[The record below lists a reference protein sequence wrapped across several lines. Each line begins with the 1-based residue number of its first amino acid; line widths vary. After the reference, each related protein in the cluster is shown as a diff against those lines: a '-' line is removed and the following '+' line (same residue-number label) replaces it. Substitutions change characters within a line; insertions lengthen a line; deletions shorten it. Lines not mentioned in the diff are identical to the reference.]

1 MAMPIG
7 RRAQGAARGRS
18 AGAGLRRFC
27 RLLAVVLLP
36 ALAACS
42 AGNGGGLGDDESQS
56 GPRITYDVRFEGPA
70 DSTLVGQLRAASTAA
85 QETGRPPPSLAI
97 LRNRARGDVPR
108 LEATLRSEGY
118 YEGAVGFRI
127 DEDPAPP
134 TLATGVGMVDQALGA
149 VAAHVVFEVEPGPL
163 YHFLDRKI
171 EVIGDPHGYEAPSPG
186 KIGLREG
193 EPARA
198 DVVIAAES
206 SLLRD
211 ARVQGHAM
219 ARVGDRRSIID
230 PEIRTMD
237 VELAIEP
244 GPVLHFAT
252 PVVFGQTD
260 IDDGFLEQR
269 TKIVPGRRYDPADV
283 ERAQQ
288 RLIDTNLFAAV
299 RVIEGPEP
307 DADGN
312 WPVSFEVTERK
323 PRTIGAGVGYVSD
336 EGPNVRAFWEH
347 RNILGAAERLRVEAE
362 LGQSV
367 QRLQGQLRKPDIFM
381 PDLDLLAGGSLSHED
396 TDAFESTSIQA
407 SLGVERHF
415 NKRLSGTLGV
425 AYRLADVEDQDNEEE
440 RFALLSIPAGLRY
453 DRSDSLL
460 DPSTGYRIV
469 LETAPY
475 WDTLNPGTQF
485 LKSQLTGTRYFRLA
499 KNPRLVLAFRGIAGS
514 IVGASINEI
523 PADERFYAGG
533 GGTVRGVPFQR
544 AGPLDDGEPTGGR
557 SLLAANAE
565 VRYRVVGNLEGVVFL
580 DGGSAFE
587 PQTPELNEAWQFGTG
602 AGVRYI
608 SPVGPIRADVGVP
621 VDRRKGIDDAW
632 QLYISIGQA
641 F

>member
-1 MAMPIG
+1 MAKPIGSLARAAVLG
-7 RRAQGAARGRS
+7 RRAGAA
-18 AGAGLRRFC
+18 C
-27 RLLAVVLLP
+27 RQFLALVLLL
-36 ALAACS
+36 ALAACG
-42 AGNGGGLGDDESQS
+42 AGNGGILGEDESQS
-56 GPRITYDVRFEGPA
+56 GPRIAYDVRFEGLA
-70 DSTLVGQLRAASTAA
+70 DSTLVGELRAASAAA

-97 LRNRARGDVPR
+97 LRNRARSDVPR

-118 YEGAVGFRI
+118 YDGTVRFRI

-134 TLATGVGMVDQALGA
+134 TLATGVGMVDQAIGA
-149 VAAHVVFEVEPGPL
+149 VATHVVFEVEPGPR
-163 YHFLDRKI
+163 YHFLHRNI
-171 EVIGDPHGYEAPSPG
+171 EVIGDPHGYETPSLG
-186 KIGLREG
+186 KLGLREG

-198 DVVIAAES
+198 DTVIAAEAA
-206 SLLRD
+206 LLRN

-230 PEIRTMD
+230 PENQTMD
-237 VELAIEP
+237 VDLAIEP
-244 GPVLHFAT
+244 GRVFQFAV
-252 PVVFGQTD
+252 PVVYGQTD
-260 IDDGFLEQR
+260 IDDEFLEQR
-269 TKIVPGRRYDPADV
+269 TKIQAGRRYDPADV

-347 RNILGAAERLRVEAE
+347 RNILGAAELLRIEAE
-362 LGQSV
+362 VGQSV
-367 QRLQGQLRKPDIFM
+367 QRVRGQLRKPDILM
-381 PDLDLLAGGSLSHED
+381 PDLDLLAGGSFGRED
-396 TDAFESTSIQA
+396 TDAYESTSIQA

-415 NKRLSGTLGV
+415 NRRLSGTLGI
-425 AYRLADVEDQDNEEE
+425 AYRLAEVTDEDNDDE
-440 RFALLSIPAGLRY
+440 RFALFSIPAGLRY

-460 DPSTGYRIV
+460 DPSTGYRLV
-469 LETAPY
+469 LESTPY
-475 WDTLNPGTQF
+475 WDTLNTGTQF
-485 LKSQLTGTRYFRLA
+485 LKSQLTGTRYFRLSR
-499 KNPRLVLAFRGIAGS
+499 NPRLVLAFRGIAGS
-514 IVGASINEI
+514 MVGASISEI

-544 AGPLDDGEPTGGR
+544 AGPLDEDDEPTGGR
-557 SLLAANAE
+557 SLLVANAE
-565 VRYRVVGNLEGVVFL
+565 ARYQIVGNLEGVVFL

-587 PQTPELNEAWQFGTG
+587 PQTPEFGEAWQFGTG

-608 SPVGPIRADVGVP
+608 SPVGPIRVDVGVP
-621 VDRRKGIDDAW
+621 VDKREGIDDSW